1 MNALFGLWQ
10 IDGSPLES
18 HSLTQMAS
26 ALSFWGSNPPGLWW
40 DEFLGLGT
48 VPDFGGDIANADPIY
63 DPASGVTVVASARL
77 INRKE
82 LAESLGLP
90 LPSLDG
96 YTDGHLILAAWQR
109 WETECVH
116 HLDGDWHF
124 ALWESRPRRLFLA
137 RDQHGTSSF
146 YYHHSAGLFA
156 FASTQKPLLALD
168 AIPRQPNL
176 LRMAQILAG
185 RLGDGSETG
194 YAGISRLPP
203 AHWLLADHAGVEVRR
218 YWFPEHLPEICLDDD
233 ACVEA
238 FLHYYRRAVE
248 SRLAAT
254 GTTGLMLSGGLDSGS
269 LAVLA
274 GDALA
279 ARGETLHA
287 FTSVP
292 TSQAA
297 VDLLGGGPVD
307 EGPLAAGIAAA
318 VGAVH
323 LTRID
328 AADVSPLAGV
338 ERMLWVHDEPAY
350 PAGNSYW
357 LAAIYAA
364 AQAQGVTTLFTGTA
378 GNDTVSWRG
387 VPPDLSYLLWAG
399 RPGPLVAGIQAL
411 GERSGLS
418 TRQVLW
424 TALAKPL
431 LRRVRARVRARL
443 PFWAGRGQID
453 WGALNPLHSSFLQR
467 EEIASALSA
476 ENDVQPPALSTD
488 PGWAAWRL
496 DGPGRWLPP
505 TFHFQDGGASG
516 MDVLDPTADRR
527 LMEFCFA
534 LPTAH
539 YHNGSQDRWL
549 IRRAMSGRMP
559 DSARLIRR
567 RARQSAD
574 LVNRLHLHRDEMEAA
589 LGRLVRHP
597 LAAEVVDMAR
607 LTSAMAQI
615 GESPATV
622 SHLVASVLLLRG
634 VMVGLFLERF

>member
-10 IDGSPLES
+10 TNGTPLAS
-18 HSLTQMAS
+18 NLLAQMTS
-26 ALSFWGSNPPGLWW
+26 ALDFWGNNPPGLWMN
-40 DEFLGLGT
+40 EFIGLGT
-48 VPDFGGDIANADPIY
+48 VPDFGGDIASADPVY
-63 DPASGVTVVASARL
+63 DPVSETTLVASARL

-82 LAESLGLP
+82 LAESLSI
-90 LPSLDG
+90 PSSTLEG
-96 YTDGHLILAAWQR
+96 YTDGHLILAAWQC
-109 WETECVH
+109 WGPECVH
-116 HLDGDWHF
+116 RLDGDWHF
-124 ALWESRPRRLFLA
+124 ALWDNPARRLFLA
-137 RDQHGTSSF
+137 RDQHGTSSL
-146 YYHHSAGLFA
+146 YYHHSTGLFA

-168 AIPRQPNL
+168 TIPREPNL
-176 LRMAQILAG
+176 LRVAQILASHM
-185 RLGDGSETG
+185 GDGSETG
-194 YAGISRLPP
+194 YAGINRLPP
-203 AHWLLADHAGVEVRR
+203 AHWLMADQTGVEVRR
-218 YWFPEHLPEICLDDD
+218 YWFPEHLPEIRLDDD
-233 ACVEA
+233 TCVEA
-238 FLHYYRRAVE
+238 FLHHYRRAVE

-254 GTTGLMLSGGLDSGS
+254 GKTGLMLSGGLDSGS

-279 ARGETLHA
+279 AREKMLYA

-292 TSQAA
+292 AGQAA
-297 VDLLGGGPVD
+297 ADLLSGGPVD
-307 EGPLAAGIAAA
+307 EGPLAGQIAAA
-318 VGAVH
+318 VGNIH

-328 AADVSPLAGV
+328 AADISPLAGV

-387 VPPDLSYLLWAG
+387 VPPDLSRLLRAG
-399 RPGPLVAGIQAL
+399 RPGEFIDGIRAVSV
-411 GERSGLS
+411 RSGLS

-424 TALAKPL
+424 SALAKPL
-431 LRRVRARVRARL
+431 LRRVRARL
-443 PFWAGRGQID
+443 PFWAGWGQTD
-453 WGALNPLHSSFLQR
+453 WGALNPLHPRFLQR
-467 EEIASALSA
+467 EEIVQALA
-476 ENDVQPPALSTD
+476 DGNDVQPPDSSTD

-516 MDVLDPTADRR
+516 MDVFDPTADRQ

-549 IRRAMSGRMP
+549 IRRAMAGRMP
-559 DSARLIRR
+559 DSARLIRQ

-574 LVNRLHLHRDEMEAA
+574 LVNRLHLHRDEMESA
-589 LGRLVRHP
+589 LARMVRHP
-597 LAAEVVDMAR
+597 LAAEVLDMAR
-607 LTSAMAQI
+607 LASAMAQI
-615 GESPATV
+615 GESPASV
-622 SHLVASVLLLRG
+622 SHFVASVLLLRG
-634 VMVGLFLERF
+634 VMVSLFLERF